1 MQSLANAMQNS
12 MNNLKTRD
20 MGRGADSITIKLVDD
35 INQNRFAEAAVNEKG
50 ELAVSAVDPRIALS
64 NQMVRGLSESILATL
79 IRDVMAKAMAV
90 KEKGQGP
97 MSQQMMVDCLVIV
110 MMARDIDEGKGERKI
125 AYDALFE
132 LYMEYFPETV
142 KAIIH
147 LLPEKYGSWKDVN
160 NILSML
166 FDKIK
171 SSSTGAFRQNPKL
184 TAYKD
189 LMKYLVKMY
198 ADQLEDDLS
207 SDSPSLAG
215 KWAPREARNGNT
227 KHLARYIAIQMYRGE
242 SFTRQDG
249 SVIKSFDENSEALKT
264 DPTSHVLKK
273 NLESSKVACYAAYR
287 KATSTLNSST
297 EVLMCDSS
305 GRWSEIKPGSVPAKC
320 LKKHRKAFY
329 NESRKKG
336 DHHPRSM
343 NADRIQCA
351 KQFSEYISK
360 CLNDPSKARVHG
372 KKLMPHEI
380 VSHYLRGGAYDEV
393 LEAQWIDMVESLR
406 EAGTF
411 NDLLPLVDVS
421 GSMGGLPME
430 VAIAIGLLIAT
441 LSPLS
446 EGYFITFESKCR
458 WHKVTGKTLQDKV
471 ICARNAPWGGSTNF
485 ESAMN
490 LVLSTCQKNNL
501 SPEEVAKLRLI
512 VLSDM
517 EFDMAN
523 GSSYYGGSY
532 NYGYPYGRTTPSHN
546 TWTSAYEK
554 IKAGFEKA
562 GRASKYAQAYSVP
575 EIWFWNLRASS
586 LTFPVKDNVPG
597 AFLISGWSQNALKSM
612 MKGDLR
618 SCKDEAPPTAY
629 DLLRKEIDSD
639 RYDPVRKVVE
649 IVQEGH
655 FSGYKMPVSSDDDDK
670 PSDSSE
676 IKSSTVSPSS
686 EIKDIPNTVPPPPS
700 PVVDD
705 DKQGWVDVG
714 DSDDLVS
721 QIKTLKAEMES
732 MKLAHQIQIDTLELQ
747 KAQANLEVKKAN
759 LDKLKLDSVGCSNK

>member
-1 MQSLANAMQNS
+1 
-12 MNNLKTRD
+12 
-20 MGRGADSITIKLVDD
+20 MGRGADSITSRLVDD

-50 ELAVSAVDPRIALS
+50 EYAVSAVDARIAFS
-64 NQMVRGLSESILATL
+64 NNLVRGLSESTLATL
-79 IRDVMAKAMAV
+79 LRDVMAKAMAL
-90 KEKGQGP
+90 KEKGQVP
-97 MSQQMMVDCLVIV
+97 MSQQMMVDCLVVV

-132 LYMEYFPETV
+132 LYMEYFPETI
-142 KAIIH
+142 KAIMP

-171 SSSTGAFRQNPKL
+171 SSSNGAFRENPKL

-189 LMKYLVKMY
+189 LMKHLVKMY
-198 ADQLEDDLS
+198 ADQLLDDLT

-242 SFTRQDG
+242 SFTREDG
-249 SVIKSFDENSEALKT
+249 SVIMSFDENSKALKT
-264 DPTSHVLKK
+264 DPTNQVLKK

-287 KATSTLNSST
+287 KATSKLNSST

-305 GRWSEIKPGSVPAKC
+305 GRWSEINPKTVPAKC
-320 LKKHRKAFY
+320 LKKHRKGFY

-336 DHHPRSM
+336 DHNPRSM

-351 KQFSEYISK
+351 KQFTEFINK
-360 CLNDPSKARVHG
+360 CLKDPSKARVHG

-421 GSMGGLPME
+421 GSMSGLPME
-430 VAIAIGLLIAT
+430 VAIAIGLLIAA

-471 ICARNAPWGGSTNF
+471 LCARNAPWGGSTNF

-532 NYGYPYGRTTPSHN
+532 GYGYSYGRTTPSHN

-554 IKAGFEKA
+554 IKTGFEKA
-562 GRASKYAQAYSVP
+562 GRASKYAQAYPVP

-649 IVQEGH
+649 MVQESH
-655 FSGYKMPVSSDDDDK
+655 FAGYKMPVSPDDDDK

-676 IKSSTVSPSS
+676 INSSSVSPTTEVKEEVKDSS
-686 EIKDIPNTVPPPPS
+686 KTVPPPPS
-700 PVVDD
+700 PVVDGD
-705 DKQGWVDVG
+705 DKQGWVDIG
-714 DSDDLVS
+714 DSADLAS
-721 QIKTLKAEMES
+721 QLEKLKAEMES
-732 MKLAHQIQIDTLELQ
+732 MKLAHKIKIETLEFE
-747 KAQANLEVKKAN
+747 KAQADLEVKKAN
-759 LDKLKLDSVGCSNK
+759 LDKLKLDSVGSSYE